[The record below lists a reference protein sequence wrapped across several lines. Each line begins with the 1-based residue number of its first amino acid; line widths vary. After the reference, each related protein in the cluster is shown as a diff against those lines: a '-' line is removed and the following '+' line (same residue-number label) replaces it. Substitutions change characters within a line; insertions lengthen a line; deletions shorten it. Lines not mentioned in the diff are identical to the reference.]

1 MTCDFGVG
9 KDDSPTPKRDIYD
22 KKGGEKFPDSVFYFI
37 FDILGRQEHSLL
49 WVLSGKSKEDHIRF
63 VRFIVGHRVYTESS
77 TYSQIT
83 GFNQG

>member
-1 MTCDFGVG
+1 MKVRFLNGIF
-9 KDDSPTPKRDIYD
+9 KI
-22 KKGGEKFPDSVFYFI
+22 KKEERSSRALFYFI
-37 FDILGRQEHSLL
+37 FDALGRQEHSLL

>member
-1 MTCDFGVG
+1 MTVRLLNGIF
-9 KDDSPTPKRDIYD
+9 KI
-22 KKGGEKFPDSVFYFI
+22 KKEERRTRALFLFYF
-37 FDILGRQEHSLL
+37 DVLGGQEHSLL

-83 GFNQG
+83 GFYQG

>member
-1 MTCDFGVG
+1 MIVRLLNGIF
-9 KDDSPTPKRDIYD
+9 KI
-22 KKGGEKFPDSVFYFI
+22 KKGEKFPDSVFYFI
-37 FDILGRQEHSLL
+37 FDALGRQEHSLL

-83 GFNQG
+83 GFYQG